1 MSSARGHTD
10 GGDQGQARRVSPRD
24 LVPGHLCVAAFRIPS
39 FSEMFIG
46 VLTDP
51 GPATRVLVSMS
62 HAQLT
67 LLGPLNPRDLPSRTT
82 FSQPSTYLSDKPAC
96 GQPISHSYRLPCSG
110 TETGFCPPPPRPRTS
125 FLEPKLCSARPLLLA
140 VERDRSELRRWAP
153 LRAALL
159 LGVQGRTLGSWLL
172 VSERVTL
179 GHVAWHVDI
188 PKMATVSP
196 TRTFFSQ
203 CDPNTA
209 TMEPV
214 SLPSDLGRP

>member
-110 TETGFCPPPPRPRTS
+110 TETGFCPPPPAP
-125 FLEPKLCSARPLLLA
+125 EPHSWSP
-140 VERDRSELRRWAP
+140 SS
-153 LRAALL
+153 ALL
-159 LGVQGRTLGSWLL
+159 GL
-172 VSERVTL
+172 
-179 GHVAWHVDI
+179 
-188 PKMATVSP
+188 
-196 TRTFFSQ
+196 
-203 CDPNTA
+203 CC
-209 TMEPV
+209 
-214 SLPSDLGRP
+214 LPSNVTAQSSVAGLRSALPCFWEFRVARWEAGC